1 MISFEKK
8 LFKPVDDNGRVKVI
22 QDGTQVKVF
31 KDVFT
36 EELYIE
42 YYGKHYTCV
51 CTGTRTARNNQ
62 FTINDQKDLQE
73 LLESGRSDAD
83 LRRLV

>member
-1 MISFEKK
+1 M
-8 LFKPVDDNGRVKVI
+8 GVI
-22 QDGTQVKVF
+22 RNVTQVKVF

-51 CTGTRTARNNQ
+51 CLGTRMARDNQ

-83 LRRLV
+83 LRRLI